1 MFLIPKGASFQG
13 PNAQGADS
21 VHGFL
26 VFMENA
32 VIANKYPKWWLKTL
46 PVKSFKLA
54 CEGWARSMAGLRDL
68 VQEAMRSYSASADV
82 EEHTFLEQWAEQGM
96 NENEIVF
103 NIGGTMVAATDT
115 VSQESLHGYMQL
127 AVISCFWAL
136 LYTTALETYCGVSF
150 RSHYTCVCIDILSL
164 SCWGV

>member
-13 PNAQGADS
+13 PNALGADS
-21 VHGFL
+21 VRGFL
-26 VFMENA
+26 AFLDNSM
-32 VIANKYPKWWLKTL
+32 IANKYPKWWLKTL

-103 NIGGTMVAATDT
+103 NIGGTMAVATDT
-115 VSQESLHGYMQL
+115 VSQESLHRYMQL

-136 LYTTALETYCGVSF
+136 LYIIAPKTYCGVSF
-150 RSHYTCVCIDILSL
+150 MKITLYTSI